1 MLLLLFELDGGRY
14 AVDATRVMEVLP
26 LVNIRPLPNAP
37 PGVAGLID
45 LRGTP
50 VPIVDLASLTLGR
63 PTRSRLST
71 RIVVVRDENDRA
83 RLTGL
88 LVERATDMRRC
99 DAADFTAA
107 PVRHERAP
115 YLGAVSAGAAGLIQL
130 IDVSRLLAAVLP
142 AVPNGLEAVD
152 AAV

>member
-1 MLLLLFELDGGRY
+1 VLLLLFELDGGRY
-14 AVDATRVMEVLP
+14 AVEATRVVEVLP
-26 LVNIRPLPNAP
+26 LVSIRPLPNAP
-37 PGVAGLID
+37 SGVAGLID

-50 VPIVDLASLTLGR
+50 VPVLDLAQLTLGR
-63 PTRSRLST
+63 TTRSRLST
-71 RIVVVRDENDRA
+71 RIVVVRDGTNGRV

-115 YLGAVSAGAAGLIQL
+115 FLGAVCAGADGLLQL
-130 IDVSRLLAAVLP
+130 VDVSRLLATP
-142 AVPNGLEAVD
+142 ALSEATAD